1 MADNRR
7 IITGTHIVPKEGNTM
22 EEAVGTKWIL
32 DTSVGKTL
40 GGKSIV
46 TDINAN
52 QWHDDWTSMDH
63 PSLTPATT
71 ITLSPSSQSVYQLDD
86 DTSTVKFFYMK
97 NLGVSDSITISLDSG
112 GDWVDF
118 DTTAGSDEEWQLIT
132 GNWESYG
139 ATDASDEEWQLI
151 DVNWQSASS
160 NWQTYSDDTST
171 DFWQNF
177 SDDTTTDFWENTSRL
192 WEGPGF
198 AKSAIIP
205 AGGALYMRSSG
216 TGGTSFTI
224 DKVHIWLG
232 EYPTNGTSAVDIE
245 YVIAK

>member
-32 DTSVGKTL
+32 DTHVGKTL
-40 GGKSIV
+40 GGKSTV
-46 TDINAN
+46 TDVNKD

-63 PSLTPATT
+63 PSLTPTTT
-71 ITLSPSSQSVYQLDD
+71 ITLSPTVQSVYQLDD

-97 NLGVSDSITISLDSG
+97 NKGVSASITISLDSG
-112 GDWVDF
+112 GDWD
-118 DTTAGSDEEWQLIT
+118 
-132 GNWESYG
+132 SYST
-139 ATDASDEEWQLI
+139 TDASDEEWQLTTAE
-151 DVNWQSASS
+151 WQAASS
-160 NWQTYSDDTST
+160 NWQTYSDDT
-171 DFWQNF
+171 
-177 SDDTTTDFWENTSRL
+177 TTDFWENTTRL

-205 AGGALYMRSSG
+205 PGGALYMRSGGS
-216 TGGTSFTI
+216 GGTSFTI
-224 DKVHIWLG
+224 NQVHVYLG